1 MNRIWHLSSCSTCKR
16 IIKELGDTSDFDL
29 IDIKQSGIERADLD
43 NLLDLHG
50 GDYSDFF
57 SKRAMK
63 YRGMGLHEREVS
75 LSEMGDLIISEYT
88 FLKRPVIQIGDRVFV
103 GNSKKVVESAIE
115 ENA

>member
-1 MNRIWHLSSCSTCKR
+1 MKRIWHLSSCSTCKR

-63 YRGMGLHEREVS
+63 YRAMGLHEREVS

-103 GNSKKVVESAIE
+103 GNSKKVVESAIQ